1 MLLRIHPDNPDAR
14 RLDQAVRA
22 LRSDGVLVVPTDTV
36 YSFACALGSSKG
48 LEQLARLKGIRP
60 EKANFSLLCADL
72 SMISAFTKPLGNDVF
87 KLMKRALPGP
97 YTFIL
102 EASSQVPK
110 WFTSNRKAI
119 GIRVPDHPVAQALLA
134 AHGAPLVVT
143 SVHDDDEVLE
153 YTTDPELID
162 ERFGDR
168 VEFVIDG
175 GYGHLHAST
184 VIDCTGATPEV
195 VREGLGP
202 VEGLL

>member
-22 LRSDGVLVVPTDTV
+22 LRTDGVVVVPTDTV

-48 LEQLARLKGIRP
+48 LEQLARLKGLKP

-72 SMISAFTKPLGNDVF
+72 SMLSAFTKPLPNDVF

-102 EASSQVPK
+102 EASGQVPK
-110 WFTSNRKAI
+110 WFTSNRRAI

-134 AHGAPLVVT
+134 AHGGPLVVT
-143 SVHDDDEVLE
+143 SVHDEDAVLE
-153 YTTDPELID
+153 YTTDPELIH
-162 ERFGDR
+162 ERYGDR
-168 VEFVIDG
+168 VEAVIDG

-184 VIDCTGATPEV
+184 VIDCTVSPPEV